1 MDIPSSVTLKQEY
14 NKIEKCFKTQKWNQL
29 EQLLNDV
36 KLTIAKL
43 PVDNV
48 PAESALAAR
57 NILEIAVQGSLA
69 LGNIAAFKSY
79 FAMLKPFYYDFG
91 DEVPKSQKMY
101 EMIGLNLMH
110 LLSTNEIMNFHT
122 ELELLDSNVMLTN
135 PFVSFAVKLEQDI
148 MAGNYKKAMEV
159 NLPCPSFKIFT
170 DILQV
175 TIREEIAKGMP
186 KAYDEISI
194 DGCKKMLNFESTNE
208 GKAKADVLV
217 GELANKYE
225 VVPRWGPNQE
235 RITAI
240 QFQTQDSEGKSE
252 GKNVNESCIELAK
265 MAINYAKEFEQIV

>member
-1 MDIPSSVTLKQEY
+1 MDIPSLKQEY

-36 KLTIAKL
+36 KLTIGRLSFFQVNK
-43 PVDNV
+43 DT
-48 PAESALAAR
+48 AEAALHAR
-57 NILEIAVQGSLA
+57 NILEIGVQGSLA

-79 FAMLKPFYYDFG
+79 FAMLKPYYYDFG
-91 DEVPKSQKMY
+91 DELPKSQKMY

-110 LLSTNEIMNFHT
+110 LLSKNEIMNFHT

-175 TIREEIAKGMP
+175 TIREEIANGMP
-186 KAYDEISI
+186 KAYDEISVV
-194 DGCKKMLNFESTNE
+194 GCKNMLNFESTNE
-208 GKAKADVLV
+208 GMSKADVLAA
-217 GELANKYE
+217 ELTNKYK
-225 VVPRWGPNQE
+225 VVPKWGPYHN
-235 RITAI
+235 IDTI
-240 QFQTQDSEGKSE
+240 QFQTQDSEEKSE

>member
-1 MDIPSSVTLKQEY
+1 MDIPSSITLKQEY

-91 DEVPKSQKMY
+91 DEIPKSQKMY

-110 LLSTNEIMNFHT
+110 LLSKNEIMNFHT

-217 GELANKYE
+217 GELANVYE
-225 VVPRWGPNQE
+225 VVPRWGPNQK